1 MKKLIIIL
9 FLVITFQAI
18 SQKRIGIV
26 GAATAEIMLD
36 LNMTDEVVCVDE
48 TVKKIDTFKNKTNL
62 GSDKTTY
69 LQKLIDL
76 KLSHFICSDIAC
88 TKEEYEKLKKSGVKI
103 IKLNSKQ
110 SIPNIIKN
118 LNLLAKTFGKQD
130 KAKEIENEIKVKQ
143 SGIEFASYMG
153 NSGVKTLYLNIVNKD
168 SIYVAGK
175 NTPANSM
182 ITIALGK
189 NICKQKGWQ
198 LLKDQNYKPQ
208 LIICNRTGFDL
219 LGGEKNL
226 AFILSKKGIEVNNAE
241 LYVVNA
247 TSFLA
252 FGTKMP
258 EEAEKLV
265 SFYSKM
271 K

>member
-1 MKKLIIIL
+1 MKKLIIFL
-9 FLVITFQAI
+9 FVLITYSSL

-26 GAATAEIMLD
+26 GVATAEIMSD
-36 LNMTDEVVCVDE
+36 LNMTDEVICVDE
-48 TVKKIDTFKNKTNL
+48 SVKSIDNFKNKTNL
-62 GSDKTTY
+62 GTDKTTY

-88 TKEEYEKLKKSGVKI
+88 TKEEYQKLKKSGVKI

-153 NSGVKTLYLNIVNKD
+153 NSGVKTIYLNIINKD
-168 SIYVAGK
+168 SIFIAGK
-175 NTPANSM
+175 DTPANSM

-189 NICKQKGWQ
+189 NLCKQKGWK
-198 LLKDQNYKPQ
+198 LLKDQKYKPQ
-208 LIICNRTGFDL
+208 LIICNRSGFDL
-219 LGGEKNL
+219 IGGEKNL
-226 AFILSKKGIEVNNAE
+226 AFFLSKKGIDVNNTE
-241 LYVVNA
+241 LYVVNS
-247 TSFLA
+247 THFLA